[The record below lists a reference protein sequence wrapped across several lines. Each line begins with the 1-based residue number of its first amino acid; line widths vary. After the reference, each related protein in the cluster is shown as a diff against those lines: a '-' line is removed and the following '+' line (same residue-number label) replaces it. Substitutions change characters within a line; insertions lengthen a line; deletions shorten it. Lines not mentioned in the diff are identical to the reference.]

1 MFILNWST
9 NEPLFSYMIL
19 TRSLGQGSFLSPLF
33 LPPSL
38 PWPVLVPPSSLL
50 SVIASPSS
58 SPFIRVSHL
67 LFCHS
72 PLLSPWFGTAP
83 TSPPPSLTVAFS
95 DLTWPHLLT
104 ILWCTWLSLEVHCG
118 APSQW
123 GMQRSGGDGQAHSGI
138 ALSHVCL
145 VPWLLCLCFLCLL
158 CLPL

>member
-1 MFILNWST
+1 MTPSWLTWSQPVVLDKAPFC
-9 NEPLFSYMIL
+9 PLFSFLLHVFTPL
-19 TRSLGQGSFLSPLF
+19 T
-33 LPPSL
+33 
-38 PWPVLVPPSSLL
+38 PSSLL

-58 SPFIRVSHL
+58 SPFIWVSRL

-83 TSPPPSLTVAFS
+83 TPPPPSLTVAFS
-95 DLTWPHLLT
+95 YLTWPHLLT